1 MTVLNARILLDFA
14 VELFHDFV
22 VHVLDLLLQLEDL
35 VLDRGE
41 VAFEFSKLKFVDV
54 LYFFHF
60 VCGLKVLD
68 KLGLLFFNCGFFFL
82 ELLDETGFF
91 LFVQNDITYKFID
104 LISGFDNKIF
114 EINRAFFVF
123 LNFFLC
129 FSYLGEFGFFFE
141 LFCLKFFLK
150 FPDFLSLESFELN
163 FVCVNLIFDYFA
175 ISLVFVFQMAV
186 LRIKLRKFKFF

>member
-1 MTVLNARILLDFA
+1 MTVLDAKILLDFA

-22 VHVLDLLLQLEDL
+22 VNVLDLLLHLEDFF
-35 VLDRGE
+35 LDRGE
-41 VAFEFSKLKFVDV
+41 VAFEFSKLKFVNV

-60 VCGLKVLD
+60 VCGFKVLD
-68 KLGLLFFNCGFFFL
+68 KLGLLFFNCELFFL

-104 LISGFDNKIF
+104 LISGLDDKIF

-129 FSYLGEFGFFFE
+129 FSYLGEFGLFVEF
-141 LFCLKFFLK
+141 FCLKFFLK
-150 FPDFLSLESFELN
+150 FPDFLTLESFKLN
-163 FVCVNLIFDYFA
+163 FI
-175 ISLVFVFQMAV
+175 
-186 LRIKLRKFKFF
+186 